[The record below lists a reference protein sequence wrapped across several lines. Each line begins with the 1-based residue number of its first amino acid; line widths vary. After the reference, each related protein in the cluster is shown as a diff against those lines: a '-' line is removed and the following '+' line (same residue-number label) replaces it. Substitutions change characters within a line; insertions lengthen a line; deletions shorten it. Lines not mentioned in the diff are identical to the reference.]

1 MPVPDLADP
10 RPPYLQIADDLRKQI
25 KDGRYRP
32 GDRLPSNKAM
42 AGKYG
47 TSTETVRR
55 ALRVLTDN
63 GLVGAHSTL
72 GTFVLRPPSEPE
84 PNPAIARLESR
95 MESALQA
102 AEHRLTQHIN
112 DEIAR
117 LREELEYTQA
127 QVTSLERQRGGAV
140 PRDRDAGP

>member
-1 MPVPDLADP
+1 M
-10 RPPYLQIADDLRKQI
+10 QIADHLRKQI

-42 AGKYG
+42 AGEYN

-63 GLVGAHSTL
+63 GLIGAHSTL

-84 PNPAIARLESR
+84 PSPAIAQLESR
-95 MESALQA
+95 LQSALQA
-102 AEHRLTQHIN
+102 AEDRLTRHVDN
-112 DEIAR
+112 EIAK

-127 QVTSLERQRGGAV
+127 QVMALERQGEGTAS
-140 PRDRDAGP
+140 RDRDVGP